1 MRASTD
7 LLGSLK
13 YLLLRPFVRQAWAR
27 HSATGLVY
35 RVNLRDVVGRTILR
49 REGYEPDLTAW
60 LLAGLRGAGAP
71 ADAVFVDV
79 GANIGWFSL
88 QVGHAGS
95 VARVVAVEPDA
106 GNHAL
111 LQENIRRND
120 LGERIDAIAC
130 AAGAGAGLAR
140 LHRYKASN
148 LGRHSLVADHGHG
161 GNWVVVE
168 ALDTLLARLGLGD
181 APIAAIKIDVEGYEP
196 MVLAGAREALRRT
209 RALLIELS
217 PDLSSQGG
225 LDLPAMLDA
234 IAAAGFVPDTWDQ
247 PGPVPDIAALRQ
259 HPHQVTVGFRNAGM

>member
-1 MRASTD
+1 MRASLD
-7 LLGSLK
+7 PLGSIK
-13 YLLLRPFVRQAWAR
+13 YLLLRPFARQAWAR
-27 HSATGLVY
+27 HAATGLVY

-49 REGYEPDLTAW
+49 RQGYEPDLTEW
-60 LLAGLRGAGAP
+60 LLGGLDGRAP
-71 ADAVFVDV
+71 GVFLDI

-88 QVGHAGS
+88 QAAHSGK
-95 VARVVAVEPDA
+95 VARVVAIEPDV

-130 AAGAGAGLAR
+130 AAGAEAGLAR

-168 ALDTLLARLGLGD
+168 AIDALLARLGLAD

-196 MVLAGAREALRRT
+196 MVLAGARSALQRA
-209 RALLIELS
+209 RALLVELS
-217 PDLSSQGG
+217 PDLSGQGG
-225 LDLPAMLDA
+225 LDLPAMLDD
-234 IAAAGFVPDTWDQ
+234 IAAAGFRPETWDQ
-247 PGPVPDIAALRQ
+247 PGPVPGFDALRRY
-259 HPHQVTVGFRNAGM
+259 PGQVTVGFRRAM